1 MKPLTVLTVKATTTK
16 GKYQYNLMGV
26 DDTITH
32 IHINEVVD
40 LDSNG
45 KNKNG
50 NNSVMVPV
58 SDLQELLHDNSL

>member
-16 GKYQYNLMGV
+16 GKYQYNLMGA

-32 IHINEVVD
+32 IHINEVED

-45 KNKNG
+45 KNKNRK
-50 NNSVMVPV
+50 NSVMVPI
-58 SDLQELLHDNSL
+58 SDLQELFHDNSL

>member
-1 MKPLTVLTVKATTTK
+1 MKHLEVLTVKATTTK
-16 GKYQYNLMGV
+16 GKYQYNLMGA

-32 IHINEVVD
+32 IHINEVVA

-45 KNKNG
+45 KNKNR

-58 SDLQELLHDNSL
+58 SDLQELFHDNSL